1 MVSVRTAADDVVGH
15 MSDHVLGVDLGGSN
29 ARVVLSHI
37 SGRPAA
43 DIAAPTAQGEAQ
55 AVVAQLVG
63 LSRQLAETA
72 GVDWSR
78 IAGMAVGVPGV
89 VHFDGS
95 ELRLAPNL
103 PPFADIDVAT
113 ALGEQLGVPVVL
125 DNDVNMAT
133 LAEQRH
139 GLGVGASDFV
149 FIAVGTGVGMGIVSS
164 ERLQRG
170 AAGAAGEIGF
180 LPLALDPFERGNQRH
195 GPLEEAG
202 GGVGVARRYAALAG
216 GPTGAVAALEVYT
229 RAADGDRHARAVL
242 DDQARAIGLAVVSVQ
257 SMLDPALV
265 VFGGGIG
272 SREDFVARVRSYV
285 ARLTLRQVRI
295 EVSGLGER
303 AGLIGAAELARAQA
317 NGEAPADLRLVRWE
331 GRR

>member
-1 MVSVRTAADDVVGH
+1 VISYSAWTLGR
-15 MSDHVLGVDLGGSN
+15 MSDHVVGVDLGGSN
-29 ARVVLSHI
+29 VRVVLGHI
-37 SGRPAA
+37 SRGPVA

-55 AVVAQLVG
+55 AVVAQLAS

-89 VHFDGS
+89 AHVDGS

-113 ALGEQLGVPVVL
+113 ALGAQLGVPVVV

-149 FIAVGTGVGMGIVSS
+149 FIAVGTGVGMGIVAS

-170 AAGAAGEIGF
+170 ATGAAGEIGF
-180 LPLALDPFERGNQRH
+180 LPLGLDPFERDNQRH

-216 GPTGAVAALEVYT
+216 SAPDAVAALEVYA
-229 RAADGDRHARAVL
+229 RAAAGDRHARTVL
-242 DDQARAIGLAVVSVQ
+242 DDQARALALAVVSVQ

-272 SREDFVARVRSYV
+272 SRKDFVARVRAYV
-285 ARLTLRQVRI
+285 ARLTPRHVRI

-317 NGEAPADLRLVRWE
+317 NGELPADRRPALRE
-331 GRR
+331 DPDD